1 MTTRLCINIGH
12 KSNRMNNFSSDTAG
26 LATAVE
32 KAGAALHAAG
42 TSYSESLGLIV
53 AANDSLQNP
62 STVGQMLKTMSM
74 RLRGASAA
82 DLEKLGIDTEGMTQ
96 GKKSIVQQFKAMAGI
111 DIMEGTDY
119 KSTYRILDELH
130 AKWESL
136 NDAERAAITEA
147 VGGKRG
153 GSVMSSL
160 MTNWED
166 AQKVVQMANNSTGSA
181 MQEQAHYAESVQFS
195 IDRLR
200 ASWQELAYN
209 LLDSKALKG
218 ATEFLVNLLNALNEV
233 TKATDGLIPVLAGL
247 GAVGYT
253 LMSLNG
259 FVKTLG
265 GLFKTLQAA
274 TEAKTEATVADT
286 IANGQNA
293 ASELADAAAKDKTS
307 QASAKLTG
315 QQIAE
320 MNAQKADTA
329 LNGAQALSES
339 VKRAKKGQVI
349 QYYGERPETPT
360 LVREPKP
367 LVSGKLGG
375 ALTTLGFD
383 TTSTASMAAAGA
395 IAAFVAALA
404 AVGVTA
410 YATYQHN
417 EKLKESALELANAYN
432 TSKSEID
439 GYKEQISDLYKT
451 INDSNTSY
459 EDARAAREQ
468 LLGVQNALID
478 KYGTEAE
485 NVQVVTE
492 AVNGQVEALDKLNEK
507 SWRQTVNDFN
517 KTQGTGF
524 LDFWNHLW
532 HGANDNV
539 GVMQDEMFNAR
550 VRIHATAIDDKEF
563 LQQIEEAIGGEY
575 EVDMNAGSLIL
586 SGDLN
591 DVKDKLYQIQN
602 AAEKI
607 GVTDNFMQGLT
618 KQINE
623 VENTLT
629 KYQDMADQWTF
640 NEDIMPNYSEQFQ
653 QMQNGYKKYQDA
665 IVNGNALAINEAKDG
680 FADIFDG
687 IGDAVAKDKNKDRIL
702 SYFRNMYP
710 DLKSEIGSWQLG
722 RDLANTTVD
731 TLSVGFSDALSKF
744 HSLEELKA
752 AQTSAD
758 QEMQSSYMTVEA
770 LANQYGLTV
779 DGLIAKLKELGQVP
793 LNFRVNQTAV
803 DRYQDAMYRNMGT
816 YRTSEADKL
825 DNIINQSQYKDQ
837 INTFGDAY
845 WDAIAIAIKEA
856 QDANDGLELSE
867 EKLKETVEKTTEA
880 YIEQA
885 NAANALQN
893 IEPFSG
899 KAFAEAKD
907 ELGNLTEL
915 YKKFVEQAEKDPAKI
930 RLDIS
935 DVEKLREKWES
946 VLGSDYFN
954 QFEQTL
960 TSPLSDEAEI
970 MQAFNQAATEYVK
983 KQIDMSGATE
993 ETGEM
998 VKAELTQLGL
1008 LKSDV
1013 DAFVNSAV
1021 RAAQIERE
1029 VTAAKASGNE
1039 VTARLAELYAAEGA
1053 SLGYTNEELV
1063 NYVVEM
1069 GQANGLEITGDLS
1082 WLDELC
1088 NKLGISIGW
1097 LNSFKAALNGAT
1109 ASGKAFDPRVKD
1121 YIPGGAPSDVFR
1133 SNVNKTNARVAQQIR
1148 LDRAADAFKIDT
1160 GKGGGGGGGSKDAEK
1175 ETDVLAELSKQLD
1188 EIQAAYSS
1196 LSEIVKSYNENG
1208 KLTIDQAQELINTD
1222 FRYLA
1227 MLTDENGQLKLNEQG
1242 FQDLARAKLQE
1253 MQIQLAKNAIDTVN
1267 GLQSEAD
1274 AVNFLTYAYE
1284 GLKGA
1289 ALGATEA
1296 MLASAVAAAKMRGE
1310 QQGIAAEKIQAGYYA
1325 TKQAI
1330 GNIDLG
1336 SDSLAGKKDS
1346 DKDKSDKDSKD
1357 KDQTEKETKTSFNW
1371 LDRLINKIQRDI
1383 DRLARRAEKY
1393 FSYMEKNALVDRQ
1406 INANRR
1412 MIAAQELS
1420 VDYYQNKANK
1430 ALKKVPKKYRNLISG
1445 DFDPAT
1451 IKNLVQELGEGKTK
1465 KLQDYLNWQD
1475 LLEKAQDALEDAYAQ
1490 ERELINQKL
1499 DNVLDYFDTLN
1510 GYQQSI
1516 LNVLDAQMKADA
1528 AKGYATDINKLLDS
1542 YATEREI
1549 YKTSG
1554 DRDQAYK
1561 EEADRNIEAIHK
1573 SYQNQLEDAQNDIKD
1588 TSTYQKLKDKNK
1600 KGKINVKQALVGD
1613 YQVLAEDVEAA
1624 KGWLDKLNKTLNKKG
1639 EVKKGKQGK
1648 YDEAKA
1654 ELERLH
1660 KKYTDYIAELAVEEQ
1675 EAIDK
1680 ANLDLETQKN
1690 QNKADTTEAY
1700 GNYWSKLK
1708 EILDTVGHI
1717 YDLQIDKLG
1726 VIIDRYDILAD
1737 TLKDVDDET
1746 IRSFGVTDLFGTSD
1760 QRADY
1765 LKNSLSES
1773 KRQVDLYHRQYEIY
1787 ANLVDAAQTKDIQK
1801 FRNILRNGGIDSRLE
1816 SVVQDLLDQLTN
1828 DLNFD
1833 MSNYETTWR
1842 EGANTI
1848 LSNISQIMKKAQ
1860 EASDAIADAV
1870 TASFRKSIDA
1880 LGLLQEAY
1888 TTRASLIKDDWTV
1901 DINGITEYGY
1911 AQVAELAQAMNVA
1924 QLRIDEAA
1932 QALKA
1937 LEEEYMKPDTDMTD
1951 ETYKEQKYGIMA
1963 DQMKF
1968 EKDITSFRDQINEL
1982 AKKAAQNELTQ
1993 LQKLVDAYKKA
2004 LNAKKSYYDYDKTLR
2019 DKNKNIQSLQSE
2031 IAALSNIG
2039 DAAAK
2044 ARLKSLQAELEEA
2057 QKDLD
2062 DTVFEHSIS
2071 IQNDALDGLVSD
2083 LTQQLDDSTKTFK
2096 EKIDEFNDNVTKLI
2110 DQSTKVDAGKVFNDI
2125 EDELKKQPNLNPTAE
2140 ITTVDEDIRKKHQAE
2155 YDEAVRNQIDKQAE
2169 VDELI
2174 KKVADAEATKNSAG
2188 RTYTRKNTDANR
2200 RQAISNLKKQ
2210 AETAQQD
2217 LDAGFVVIDGKRIKR
2232 ELVDEYRQLLKR
2244 LSSGN
2249 PNSVSKRSLNEQ
2261 ILDIE
2266 TRSTESYN
2274 KRSGSVTEAWN
2285 KYNTALKS
2293 YNDDV
2298 AKALKAYQDAGQ
2310 TLRTL
2315 EAQLEQAN
2323 KDLEGLNNK
2332 VASLKEVTSTSS
2344 KILQSAPA
2352 VEESRSQTMVLGAS
2366 SSTVADDIASG
2377 VLSDLNTS
2385 DAQINSQLLSTLS
2398 EIRDIKSIVK
2408 LDNDFIPT
2416 ISRNVTLITADVSN
2430 IAKDTN
2436 TITGQL
2442 EKMQKTLNH
2451 IDTNGGNNIVV
2462 TSGISINDLKQLGL
2476 KRTYK

>member
-1 MTTRLCINIGH
+1 
-12 KSNRMNNFSSDTAG
+12 
-26 LATAVE
+26 
-32 KAGAALHAAG
+32 
-42 TSYSESLGLIV
+42 
-53 AANDSLQNP
+53 
-62 STVGQMLKTMSM
+62 MSM
-74 RLRGASAA
+74 RLRGASVA
-82 DLEKLGIDTEGMTQ
+82 DLEELGIDTTGMSQ
-96 GKKSIVQQFKAMAGI
+96 GKKSIVQQFKHMAGI

-130 AKWESL
+130 EKWATL

-265 GLFKTLQAA
+265 GLFKTLQTT

-286 IANGQNA
+286 IANSQNA

-320 MNAQKADTA
+320 TNAQRADTVE
-329 LNGAQALSES
+329 NGKQALSEA
-339 VKRAKKGQVI
+339 AKNYKAASGTTL
-349 QYYGERPETPT
+349 QYFGERPETPT
-360 LVREPKP
+360 LVREPKS

-383 TTSTASMAAAGA
+383 TTSAASMAAAGA

-417 EKLKESALELANAYN
+417 EKLKESAYELANAYN
-432 TSKSEID
+432 TSKDEID
-439 GYKEQISDLYKT
+439 GYKEQISDLYNI
-451 INDSNTSY
+451 INDSSTSY

-468 LLGVQNALID
+468 LLGVQNTLIE

-485 NVQVVTE
+485 NVKLVTD

-507 SWRQTVNDFN
+507 SWQQTVNDFN

-623 VENTLT
+623 VEDTLT

-665 IVNGNALAINEAKDG
+665 IVSGNALAINEAKDG

-722 RDLANTTVD
+722 RDLADTTVD

-816 YRTSEADKL
+816 YRSSEADKL

-998 VKAELTQLGL
+998 VKAELTQMGL
-1008 LKSDV
+1008 LQSDV
-1013 DAFVNSAV
+1013 NAFVDSAV

-1039 VTARLAELYAAEGA
+1039 VTARLVELYAAEGA

-1121 YIPGGAPSDVFR
+1121 YIPGGAPSNVFR
-1133 SNVNKTNARVAQQIR
+1133 SDVNKTNARVAQQIR
-1148 LDRAADAFKIDT
+1148 LDRAADAFKVDT
-1160 GKGGGGGGGSKDAEK
+1160 GKGGGGGGGKSDAEK

-1188 EIQAAYSS
+1188 EIQSAYSS
-1196 LSEIVKSYNENG
+1196 LSEIVKEYNENG
-1208 KLTIDQAQELINTD
+1208 KLTVDQAQALINTD
-1222 FRYLA
+1222 FKYLA
-1227 MLTDENGQLKLNEQG
+1227 MLTDQNGQLQLNEEG
-1242 FQDLARAKLQE
+1242 FRNLTMAKIQE
-1253 MQIQLAKNAIDTVN
+1253 MQVQLALNAIDAVN
-1267 GLQSEAD
+1267 NLQTEAD

-1284 GLKGA
+1284 GLAGKTLEA
-1289 ALGATEA
+1289 AEA
-1296 MLASAVAAAKMRGE
+1296 QLQFAVAAAKARGAA
-1310 QQGIAAEKIQAGYYA
+1310 QGTDKIGEAADKIYAGFQA
-1325 TKQAI
+1325 TKKAI
-1330 GNIDLG
+1330 GNVDLSSG
-1336 SDSLAGKKDS
+1336 SLAGKKDEKS
-1346 DKDKSDKDSKD
+1346 KDDKDKKD
-1357 KDQTEKETKTSFNW
+1357 TEKKQEDTKTKFNW
-1371 LDRLINKIQRDI
+1371 LDRLVNKIQRSI
-1383 DRLARRAEKY
+1383 DQLSKRAEKY

-1406 INANRR
+1406 LAANRR
-1412 MIAAQELS
+1412 MIVTQQFA
-1420 VDYYQNKANK
+1420 VDYYQNKAGK
-1430 ALKKVPKKYRNLISG
+1430 ALKKVPKKYRNLLSG
-1445 DFDPAT
+1445 DFDPTSVKKIIAEVGSG
-1451 IKNLVQELGEGKTK
+1451 NTK
-1465 KLQDYLNWQD
+1465 KFEEYLNWQE
-1475 LLEKAQDALEDAYAQ
+1475 LVEKAQDALADAYDQ
-1490 ERELINQKL
+1490 ERDLINSKL
-1499 DNVLDYFDTLN
+1499 ENVLTYFDDLLD
-1510 GYQQSI
+1510 YQQSI
-1516 LNVLDAQMKADA
+1516 IDNLDATNELLTAQGKFQNIDTFIKSLGKQRDKYTTVEERNVAYDEVAKQASKELADSYRDQVKDVEKSYEANTAYNKLAKKKRLNGWEAEALKFIQDNNIQAEDVDDVLKQYKVYYKNRNKSGKQKNKAEEAEKKLQEAAKRAADSLDDLTNEQQEQQNLIDQNARKQKEQNEQEGKQVEIDYWNNLRNLFDLMTQELDAQIRMISTITEKYTTIYDLLDSVDLADIKKYNVDDVFGIDLYGEHTKAITLQKAIESLQDSIDA
-1528 AKGYATDINKLLDS
+1528 YHEKFDFYGELIKVLQGTPVQIEAGIQRMLSDYNLSSEAKEYVNQISKDLAENGFDNLNSWLLDTNDNYEATRKQIAESITTSENLSKKLLD
-1542 YATEREI
+1542 AITDQTDKLIEAL
-1549 YKTSG
+1549 TSVQ
-1554 DRDQAYK
+1554 QAY
-1561 EEADRNIEAIHK
+1561 ASRGALI
-1573 SYQNQLEDAQNDIKD
+1573 ND
-1588 TSTYQKLKDKNK
+1588 
-1600 KGKINVKQALVGD
+1600 
-1613 YQVLAEDVEAA
+1613 E
-1624 KGWLDKLNKTLNKKG
+1624 
-1639 EVKKGKQGK
+1639 
-1648 YDEAKA
+1648 
-1654 ELERLH
+1654 
-1660 KKYTDYIAELAVEEQ
+1660 
-1675 EAIDK
+1675 
-1680 ANLDLETQKN
+1680 
-1690 QNKADTTEAY
+1690 
-1700 GNYWSKLK
+1700 
-1708 EILDTVGHI
+1708 
-1717 YDLQIDKLG
+1717 
-1726 VIIDRYDILAD
+1726 
-1737 TLKDVDDET
+1737 
-1746 IRSFGVTDLFGTSD
+1746 
-1760 QRADY
+1760 
-1765 LKNSLSES
+1765 
-1773 KRQVDLYHRQYEIY
+1773 
-1787 ANLVDAAQTKDIQK
+1787 
-1801 FRNILRNGGIDSRLE
+1801 
-1816 SVVQDLLDQLTN
+1816 
-1828 DLNFD
+1828 
-1833 MSNYETTWR
+1833 
-1842 EGANTI
+1842 
-1848 LSNISQIMKKAQ
+1848 
-1860 EASDAIADAV
+1860 
-1870 TASFRKSIDA
+1870 
-1880 LGLLQEAY
+1880 
-1888 TTRASLIKDDWTV
+1888 WTV
-1901 DINGITEYGY
+1901 DKNGITEYGY
-1911 AQVAELAQAMNVA
+1911 AKIGNFNKEADAARRLALYYNKQIADLQADTTVDKESTEYKVKLNDYIKKYYDAVKSVHSTN
-1924 QLRIDEAA
+1924 DEI
-1932 QALKA
+1932 
-1937 LEEEYMKPDTDMTD
+1937 YN
-1951 ETYKEQKYGIMA
+1951 I
-1963 DQMKF
+1963 
-1968 EKDITSFRDQINEL
+1968 
-1982 AKKAAQNELTQ
+1982 AKKAMQNEVDNIS
-1993 LQKLVDAYKKA
+1993 KLVDNYKKA
-2004 LNAKKSYYDYDKTLR
+2004 LNAKKAYYDYDKSIKE
-2019 DKNKNIQSLQSE
+2019 KNKNIQALKAE
-2031 IAALSNIG
+2031 AAALENVADQAS
-2039 DAAAK
+2039 K
-2044 ARLKSLQAELEEA
+2044 ARLKQLQAEFEEA
-2057 QKDLD
+2057 QADLD
-2062 DTVFEHSIS
+2062 DTVFNHQ
-2071 IQNDALDGLVSD
+2071 IQVETDALDKLVTD
-2083 LTQQLDDSTKTFK
+2083 LTEALNDVGETIEESFEKWSKTVKDVTSVALGYDVDSIFK
-2096 EKIDEFNDNVTKLI
+2096 KII
-2110 DQSTKVDAGKVFNDI
+2110 DFDMNGAINEETLAK
-2125 EDELKKQPNLNPTAE
+2125 E
-2140 ITTVDEDIRKKHQAE
+2140 I
-2155 YDEAVRNQIDKQAE
+2155 
-2169 VDELI
+2169 
-2174 KKVADAEATKNSAG
+2174 ADAEAAKQKQIEDQNKIKSDATTK
-2188 RTYTRKNTDANR
+2188 
-2200 RQAISNLKKQ
+2200 IKQ
-2210 AETAQQD
+2210 LNIAAAE
-2217 LDAGFVVIDGKRIKR
+2217 
-2232 ELVDEYRQLLKR
+2232 
-2244 LSSGN
+2244 S
-2249 PNSVSKRSLNEQ
+2249 
-2261 ILDIE
+2261 
-2266 TRSTESYN
+2266 
-2274 KRSGSVTEAWN
+2274 
-2285 KYNTALKS
+2285 KYNTTMGHASDALRRAKDV
-2293 YNDDV
+2293 YITKDKV
-2298 AKALKAYQDAGQ
+2298 AKAYADQIIAERKA
-2310 TLRTL
+2310 
-2315 EAQLEQAN
+2315 EADKA
-2323 KDLEGLNNK
+2323 KAEGRSIS
-2332 VASLKEVTSTSS
+2332 SL
-2344 KILQSAPA
+2344 A
-2352 VEESRSQTMVLGAS
+2352 VLGAGTSEYDWKELYSEKLQSFEKAYKTAVANYNATKAAADAELNAVKEKAKPYQDIIDAANKEIEKLKNSVTVSTQTPTTMAPTTTGSVS
-2366 SSTVADDIASG
+2366 SSVATDIQEGKYASLQSIGDDMSVMTKDVSGINTNVLEVLNNIMNLDQFNINTEKPYITTMQKQMSSLTTNVSTIAT
-2377 VLSDLNTS
+2377 NTTNIS
-2385 DAQINSQLLSTLS
+2385 SQLTHIYSS
-2398 EIRDIKSIVK
+2398 VQNIANSSK
-2408 LDNDFIPT
+2408 
-2416 ISRNVTLITADVSN
+2416 VSN
-2430 IAKDTN
+2430 QYGSYNVWNDGTYWY
-2436 TITGQL
+2436 
-2442 EKMQKTLNH
+2442 
-2451 IDTNGGNNIVV
+2451 NGMKRMGKIV
-2462 TSGISINDLKQLGL
+2462 
-2476 KRTYK
+2476 TYR